1 MKPVLSSE
9 VLSTIREFDTEK
21 AAGTDGVSSDLIKLL
36 TEDAD
41 RDPSELLEILTILIN
56 VAFESGQSL
65 ESWRKAI
72 VSMIP
77 KRKDDGS
84 FTSLVSEMRPI
95 SVLQEFGKIASKL
108 LADRMGR
115 ILLSEPAIMNR
126 AQRAFLKDG
135 GTFQCLNIA
144 LNVLEDFKTKKLNNP
159 KAQLFMLAYDQV
171 KAYDC
176 VQAYTIKA
184 SLERF
189 NLPDAFIRY
198 VLSNLESATSCFKTF
213 YGPTEEVPVESSVR
227 QGDPLSPLI
236 YICVTDGL
244 HEGFSCNPLFRG
256 LKTGYSFSNDPSL
269 VVSST
274 GYADDTII
282 YCESWKEVWYMH
294 EWMRDFCHAHGF
306 GINAKK
312 SKYIISDS
320 KGAHD
325 PRWLPSVDGNDKI
338 TPLISSDPFR
348 YLGLWLSMDLDWSK
362 QIQVMN
368 KHIMVRLLGLEKTKS
383 SV

>member
-41 RDPSELLEILTILIN
+41 RDPSELLEIITILIN

-108 LADRMGR
+108 LADTLGR

-144 LNVLEDFKTKKLNNP
+144 LNVLEDFKTKRLKNP
-159 KAQLFMLAYDQV
+159 KAKLFMLAYV
-171 KAYDC
+171 K
-176 VQAYTIKA
+176 
-184 SLERF
+184 
-189 NLPDAFIRY
+189 
-198 VLSNLESATSCFKTF
+198 
-213 YGPTEEVPVESSVR
+213 
-227 QGDPLSPLI
+227 
-236 YICVTDGL
+236 
-244 HEGFSCNPLFRG
+244 
-256 LKTGYSFSNDPSL
+256 
-269 VVSST
+269 
-274 GYADDTII
+274 
-282 YCESWKEVWYMH
+282 
-294 EWMRDFCHAHGF
+294 
-306 GINAKK
+306 
-312 SKYIISDS
+312 
-320 KGAHD
+320 
-325 PRWLPSVDGNDKI
+325 
-338 TPLISSDPFR
+338 
-348 YLGLWLSMDLDWSK
+348 
-362 QIQVMN
+362 
-368 KHIMVRLLGLEKTKS
+368 
-383 SV
+383 